1 MRWKSVYFNFKYNLF
16 YSNNLIF
23 KITLPTEKRFEKLE
37 LLKKNVADNREQLS
51 KLATLEMGKPIN
63 QTIAEV
69 DKSIKHI
76 DYYIQNTERFMHDEE
91 L

>member
-1 MRWKSVYFNFKYNLF
+1 MQAH
-16 YSNNLIF
+16 
-23 KITLPTEKRFEKLE
+23 EKRFEKLE